1 MKISEILDYIK
12 AYLDLGYTK
21 KQIIDV
27 LTKKGATLNE
37 IELCFKQLGV
47 YNVEDLASVEYLF
60 NNLLIALIDK
70 GWKDVT
76 KTMTPLYQITD
87 WDFIG
92 YREYKGKEW
101 YVVMKRTGEFNEKN
115 INNIA
120 IAFSLVAKKLS
131 SHNTNFALFFITEGV
146 SYLGLKRFHNQEEV
160 LNYKDPLHGIGRT
173 YLIDMNV
180 RKCHGKEFISPP
192 KHAEFAAEL
201 KHIVEAELRLDID
214 LFEREEFAKK
224 RKRVAVM
231 RVFSFLTTSIVVLLL
246 ILFFLL

>member
-27 LTKKGATLNE
+27 LTKKGASLNE

-92 YREYKGKEW
+92 FREYKGKDW
-101 YVVMKRTGEFNEKN
+101 YVILKRTGEFDEKN

-120 IAFSLVAKKLS
+120 IAFSLISKKLS
-131 SHNTNFALFFITEGV
+131 SPKTNFVLFFISEGV
-146 SYLGLKRFHNQEEV
+146 SYLGLKRFFNQV
-160 LNYKDPLHGIGRT
+160 DVVNYRDPLHGIGRT

-180 RKCHGKEFISPP
+180 RKCHGKEFVYPP
-192 KHAEFAAEL
+192 SSAEFAAKL

-214 LFEREEFAKK
+214 LFEREEYARK
-224 RKRVAVM
+224 RKMVVVIRM
-231 RVFSFLTTSIVVLLL
+231 FSLISLL
-246 ILFFLL
+246 IFLLIIALVFLI